1 MIILIVRT
9 DNPMAEIGLFDSERR
24 IEVESWQAHRQLSE
38 TIHTKIAEL
47 LKKQKLDWADIGG
60 IVFYGGPGSFTGLRI
75 GASVVN
81 GLSSSLEIPLAQSSG
96 KRWIED
102 GIVSL
107 IDGKRQVAAPDYGA
121 EPRVSKPVK

>member
-9 DNPMAEIGLFDSERR
+9 DNPTAESGLYDDERQ
-24 IEVESWQAHRQLSE
+24 IAVESWQAHRQLSE

-47 LKKQKLDWADIGG
+47 LNKQKIDWADIGG

-81 GLSSSLEIPLAQSSG
+81 GLSNSLEIPLAQSSG
-96 KRWIED
+96 KRWIEE
-102 GIVSL
+102 GIESL

>member
-1 MIILIVRT
+1 
-9 DNPMAEIGLFDSERR
+9 MAEIGLYDDERQ
-24 IEVESWQAHRQLSE
+24 IAVESWQAHRQLSE
-38 TIHTKIAEL
+38 TIHTKIVEL
-47 LKKQKLDWADIGG
+47 LKKQKLEWADIEG

-96 KRWIED
+96 ERWIED

-107 IDGKRQVAAPDYGA
+107 IDGKSEVAVPEYGA
-121 EPRVSKPVK
+121 QPRVTKPIK